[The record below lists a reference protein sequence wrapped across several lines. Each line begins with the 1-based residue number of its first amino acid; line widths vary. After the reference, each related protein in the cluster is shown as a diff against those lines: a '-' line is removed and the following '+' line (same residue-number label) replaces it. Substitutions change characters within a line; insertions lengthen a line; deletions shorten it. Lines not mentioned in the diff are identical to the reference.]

1 MYSELQREAAAAA
14 AAAAAAP
21 SSPWERARASFGFIL
36 LLPTWHAGESD
47 DDNPTDVHHSTAA
60 FRIK

>member
-21 SSPWERARASFGFIL
+21 SSPWERARASFGFKL

-47 DDNPTDVHHSTAA
+47 DDITPLMSITRLQRSE
-60 FRIK
+60 